1 MDCQN
6 TMKFELKKGKRIG
19 QVLFIVEGESTEPN
33 LIYLVF
39 SKILGYQM
47 ERIYRN
53 GEYRVFHRID
63 DPYSRVTVI
72 NTEESNIKFI
82 DKDNNY
88 LDEVFRSLI
97 EDYDFDID
105 NAAIYYLFDRDPAS
119 NTDTEFIR
127 DMLSNLASSRDVNKD
142 MMRQGLLLLSYP
154 AIEAFVGMNLLPNSL
169 EYCWVNQVSIGCDL
183 KNALDKNRL
192 LPNSITEKTL
202 MHCAKELISSL
213 HSIGI
218 DANAEVFMNSLDT
231 FSETNCQIFEWQENK
246 FVEKGQYGLLSLL
259 MLALIDLGLIVI
271 CENEDTNNLT

>member
-1 MDCQN
+1 
-6 TMKFELKKGKRIG
+6 MKFELKKGKRIG

-127 DMLSNLASSRDVNKD
+127 DMLSNLASTRDVNKD

-154 AIEAFVGMNLLPNSL
+154 AIEAFVGMNLLTNSL

-246 FVEKGQYGLLSLL
+246 FIEKGQYGLLSLL